1 MHVIKGYMAYI
12 YILALIKHRDIGIRL
27 EQMLAPRIVM
37 RNLINR
43 RYFNSLCVIASIVFV
58 SACKPPNERILQ
70 ASEDYCHHVTFDNN
84 NSFADLLTPYSSH
97 LENNKTGVYVL
108 EQGTEAM
115 FTRAWL
121 SEHAQH
127 TIDVQYF
134 IFSTDNIG
142 LLAIDYL
149 VRAAERGV
157 DVRILVDDI
166 MLEANGD
173 ELLALNAHPNITI
186 KIYNPLA
193 NVGKNIVQKLTNLAF
208 NFHAFNQRM
217 HNKTFTVDSV
227 VSITGG
233 RNVADEYF
241 GYDHEYN
248 FRDRDV
254 LLLGQSARNIEQSF
268 EQFWQNG
275 LSVLVTDLIDV
286 ENTAIN
292 SVDEQTPPNFERL
305 HQYACNPK
313 NFLPEI
319 RAQIDAMPLAFK
331 KAVQDGDL
339 HWLDNVEYVSDL
351 PGKNDGETFLGG
363 GGLST
368 QRLIQLVQQAQHSVT
383 IQTPYLIV
391 TDLGKGLLKSLIDK
405 GIEVR
410 ILTNSLASNDNLEA
424 FSGYQRDRKALLKMG
439 VRIFEF
445 KPDAQIRQKVMSKEM
460 QTQLTT
466 MPIFGL
472 HAKSMV
478 IDDHLT
484 VIGTF
489 NLDPRSANLNTE
501 SITIIPSEDIAKKVK
516 SAMLVEMQAENA
528 WETTL
533 EWNPDGEVDLSKRLK
548 VKSRIVVPK
557 SIL

>member
-1 MHVIKGYMAYI
+1 MRKLLNVNLFK
-12 YILALIKHRDIGIRL
+12 ILSLIIGLSFI
-27 EQMLAPRIVM
+27 
-37 RNLINR
+37 
-43 RYFNSLCVIASIVFV
+43 FSCS
-58 SACKPPNERILQ
+58 PPTERF
-70 ASEDYCHHVTFDNN
+70 SDDGEDYCQDISFDKANYL
-84 NSFADLLTPYSSH
+84 SEQLTPYASQI
-97 LENNKTGVYVL
+97 EDNKTGVYVL

-121 SEHAQH
+121 SEHAQK

-157 DVRILVDDI
+157 KVRILVDDI

-173 ELLALNAHPNITI
+173 KLLTLNNHPNISI

-193 NVGKNIVQKLTNLAF
+193 NVGKNIVQKLANLAIH
-208 NFHAFNQRM
+208 FHAFNQRM
-217 HNKTFTVDSV
+217 HNKTFTVDGI

-254 LLLGQSARNIEQSF
+254 LLIGQAPKKIEMSFDEFWKSTLSVPVSELLDTENIEPPAS
-268 EQFWQNG
+268 
-275 LSVLVTDLIDV
+275 
-286 ENTAIN
+286 
-292 SVDEQTPPNFERL
+292 PNFERL

-331 KAVQDGDL
+331 KAVEEGDL
-339 HWLDNVEYVSDL
+339 HWLDNIEYVSDA
-351 PGKNDGETFLGG
+351 PGKNDGKKFLGG
-363 GGLST
+363 SGEST
-368 QRLIQLVQQAQHSVT
+368 QRLIQLVQQAEHSVT
-383 IQTPYLIV
+383 IQTPYLIT
-391 TDLGKGLLKSLIDK
+391 TDLSKNILKALAKKGVDI
-405 GIEVR
+405 R

-424 FSGYQRDRKALLKMG
+424 FSGYQRDREALLKLG

-460 QTQLTT
+460 HSQLTT
-466 MPIFGL
+466 APIFGL

-478 IDDHLT
+478 IDENIT

-501 SITIIPSEDIAKKVK
+501 SITIIPSTDIAKKVK
-516 SAMLVEMQAENA
+516 SGMLAEMQPENA

-533 EWNPDGEVDLSKRLK
+533 QWNPDAEVDLTKRLK
-548 VKSRIVVPK
+548 VKSRILVPK